1 MAAIKS
7 LKVGEIKR
15 LKASVVAGL
24 RDYGIKAEADLEPSG
39 LPGRYRLYVVSK
51 DFAKLREAERQDV
64 LWRVIKDRWT
74 REDQLRITL
83 SLALTEKEAGVS

>member
-1 MAAIKS
+1 MAPTKN
-7 LKVGEIKR
+7 LKPGQMNK
-15 LKASVVAGL
+15 LKASVRSGL
-24 RDYGIKAEADLEPSG
+24 REHRIKAKVDLEPSG

-51 DFAKLREAERQDV
+51 DFARLQEAERQDI
-64 LWRVIKDRWT
+64 LWRVIKDCWT

>member
-7 LKVGEIKR
+7 LKVSEIKK
-15 LKASVVAGL
+15 LKASLVSGL
-24 RDYGIKAEADLEPSG
+24 RDYGIRAEVDFEPSG
-39 LPGRYRLYVVSK
+39 LTGRYRLYVVSK
-51 DFAKLREAERQDV
+51 DFDKLQEAERQDM

-74 REDQLRITL
+74 RQDQLRITL

>member
-1 MAAIKS
+1 MAANKN
-7 LKVGEIKR
+7 LKANEIKK
-15 LKASVVAGL
+15 LKASVVDGL
-24 RDYGIKAEADLEPSG
+24 DEYGIKAEVDLEPSG

-51 DFAKLREAERQDV
+51 DFAKLQEAERQDV

-83 SLALTEKEAGVS
+83 SLALTEEEAGVR